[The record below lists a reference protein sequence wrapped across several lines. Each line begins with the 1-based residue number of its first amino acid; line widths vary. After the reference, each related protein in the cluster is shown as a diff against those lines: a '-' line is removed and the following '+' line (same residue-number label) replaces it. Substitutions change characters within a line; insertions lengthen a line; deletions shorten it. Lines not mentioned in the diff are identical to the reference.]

1 MRTALV
7 VLAVLAV
14 LLTGCTSDAPEFVD
28 AGKTYTQPQLQERLA
43 SIDTESLKQTPV
55 LQASTLRSKSLA
67 ALRGEG
73 ETAAAAATLIT
84 KSFPSGTAAVPV
96 YVEKAT
102 YTGDTALVIVE
113 AYGPSTGTLDR
124 KRLWVISADG
134 QVLFSAASK

>member
-1 MRTALV
+1 MRIVLV

-28 AGKTYTQPQLQERLA
+28 AGATYTQAQLQDKLA

-55 LQASTLRSKSLA
+55 LQASALRTKSLA

-73 ETAAAAATLIT
+73 EVAAAAATLIT
-84 KSFPSGTAAVPV
+84 KSFPSRTAAVPV
-96 YVEKAT
+96 YVEKAK
-102 YTGDTALVIVE
+102 YSSDTVLIIVE
-113 AYGPSTGTLDR
+113 AYGPSAGALDR
-124 KRLWVISADG
+124 KRLWVIGEDG